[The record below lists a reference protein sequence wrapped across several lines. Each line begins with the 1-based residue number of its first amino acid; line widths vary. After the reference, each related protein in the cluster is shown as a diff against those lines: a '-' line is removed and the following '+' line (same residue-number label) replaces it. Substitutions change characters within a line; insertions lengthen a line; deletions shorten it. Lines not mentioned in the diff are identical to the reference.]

1 MTLVLKLVMMMTLVL
16 KMMTAIEDDSDDN
29 FGVATDDDVS
39 SADEDEDKDF
49 GVEHDENDWLCC

>member
-39 SADEDEDKDF
+39 CADEDEDKDF